1 MTLKCKHRISASACV
16 FSNTVAADCFEL
28 GRQSYNSG
36 DHYHTTLWM
45 NEALNRYEVETN
57 KTVAYPD
64 ILEYLAFSTYMQG
77 NVRQALKLTDELL
90 VERPDHQRAMGNRAY
105 YVEALNLQQAK
116 KRGED
121 SDTIDVEA
129 VEKVWEILL
138 WTKYGKYHTL
148 IIYVYYK

>member
-1 MTLKCKHRISASACV
+1 
-16 FSNTVAADCFEL
+16 
-28 GRQSYNSG
+28 
-36 DHYHTTLWM
+36 M

-57 KTVAYPD
+57 KTVVYAD

-90 VERPDHQRAMGNRAY
+90 VERPDHQRALGNRAY

-116 KRGED
+116 KHED

-129 VEKVWEILL
+129 VEKVCEIL
-138 WTKYGKYHTL
+138 H
-148 IIYVYYK
+148 YYNLYILQTSFQKN